1 MASQDSGFPG
11 GGRPLAPGMVAPPA
25 APRPSARAG
34 APTPSSPPAAPVT
47 PTTMVAPDV
56 MRVLQAA
63 EVFRGFTETGLQIV
77 GTIAQKK
84 QIPANTPLFV
94 ENMIGDGLFIIA
106 DGLIRISVRGPNNQD
121 VSLTVLGP
129 NECLGEAALLR
140 PGPRMCSATAE
151 VPSTVIEITRRDI
164 AGLQRTKPQ
173 ACLKLMMG
181 VIELMGHKMR
191 ETQGEYRKYL
201 AWRMGLG
208 G

>member
-1 MASQDSGFPG
+1 I
-11 GGRPLAPGMVAPPA
+11 
-25 APRPSARAG
+25 
-34 APTPSSPPAAPVT
+34 
-47 PTTMVAPDV
+47 APDV
-56 MRVLQAA
+56 LRVLQAA
-63 EVFRGFTETGLQIV
+63 EVFRGFTDTGLAIV
-77 GTIAQKK
+77 GSIAQKK

-151 VPSTVIEITRRDI
+151 VPSTVIEITRRDL
-164 AGLQRTKPQ
+164 ANLQRTKPQ

-181 VIELMGHKMR
+181 VVELMGQKMR
-191 ETQGEYRKYL
+191 DTQGEYRQWL